1 MTKLWVFHH
10 RLFCAVFLIAG
21 ASCLVPLNLLE
32 VEPFL
37 LPDDHLALLHLLP
50 DGALL
55 APRVLKLQGEL
66 VEGARNNLNYGV

>member
-1 MTKLWVFHH
+1 MTKLWVHH

-37 LPDDHLALLHLLP
+37 LPDDHLALLRLLP

-55 APRVLKLQGEL
+55 APRVLQLQGEL
-66 VEGARNNLNYGV
+66 VEGARNNLIVGA

>member
-1 MTKLWVFHH
+1 MGFHH

-37 LPDDHLALLHLLP
+37 LPDDHLALLLLLP
-50 DGALL
+50 DSALF
-55 APRVLKLQGEL
+55 APCVLKLQGEL
-66 VEGARNNLNYGV
+66 VESARDNLIMES

>member
-1 MTKLWVFHH
+1 MTKSGSSQLGVSS
-10 RLFCAVFLIAG
+10 FLIAG
-21 ASCLVPLNLLE
+21 TSCLVPLDFPE
-32 VEPFL
+32 VEPLL
-37 LPDDHLALLHLLP
+37 LPDDHLALLSLLP